1 MFTLLTEMRAH
12 ASWHACSAGRK
23 CFVMK
28 LLFAGQL
35 VKCLLS
41 RLANRKLSVQIVGE
55 RQHTIGPY
63 PMPESMGKPSY
74 IYIYIHIHIQAY

>member
-1 MFTLLTEMRAH
+1 
-12 ASWHACSAGRK
+12 
-23 CFVMK
+23 MK

-63 PMPESMGKPSY
+63 PMLESMAKPSY
-74 IYIYIHIHIQAY
+74 IYIYTYTYKHTRKTKLCNETSGLLMLHSCFHRLYT